1 MILCNDLALPEGPL
15 AMPDGSWLVTELALR
30 RGCVSVVS
38 ADGGRREIAKT
49 GRPNGLARTADGTI
63 WVAESLTPS
72 IVRLTLDGQMETVLT
87 HVGGVP
93 LLWPNDLCVGPD
105 GVIYF
110 TDSGAL
116 VGDFLDGD
124 APKAGFASV
133 TFDGRVGRF
142 DPRTGEAA
150 FIDTGLVF
158 ANGIAFGVD
167 GHLYASET
175 FTGEVY
181 RYRIDDGQVSARRE
195 RFGFHET
202 STDDRRTDTRS
213 RPDDP
218 DRALVQHPVPARR
231 ESDLRRRDVAE
242 RSEGRDRLDRRDH
255 PQRGDVR
262 GGQPHDLRGVSRRAG
277 QPRSLVGRRRPRGGL
292 R

>member
-1 MILCNDLALPEGPL
+1 
-15 AMPDGSWLVTELALR
+15 
-30 RGCVSVVS
+30 
-38 ADGGRREIAKT
+38 
-49 GRPNGLARTADGTI
+49 
-63 WVAESLTPS
+63 
-72 IVRLTLDGQMETVLT
+72 METVLT

-105 GVIYF
+105 GAIYF

-195 RFGFHET
+195 RFGSVLAADWQGEGLRGPDGMAF
-202 STDDRRTDTRS
+202 STDGRLFCAVFGQGDITVLAPDGSWLERMPLEGNSPTNVAFGPGERRIYVTEDQLGQLTVH
-213 RPDDP
+213 DVDAEGL
-218 DRALVQHPVPARR
+218 ALH
-231 ESDLRRRDVAE
+231 E
-242 RSEGRDRLDRRDH
+242 
-255 PQRGDVR
+255 
-262 GGQPHDLRGVSRRAG
+262 
-277 QPRSLVGRRRPRGGL
+277 
-292 R
+292 